1 MKKILSTMMLTL
13 VSTAAFAFQCPTDM
27 SAIDEALAG
36 NPDLSEE
43 KLSEV
48 RELRQEGENLHK
60 EGKHQESVDA
70 LAEAKKILGIE

>member
-1 MKKILSTMMLTL
+1 MKKVLSTMVLTL
-13 VSTAAFAFQCPTDM
+13 VSAAAFAFQCPTDM